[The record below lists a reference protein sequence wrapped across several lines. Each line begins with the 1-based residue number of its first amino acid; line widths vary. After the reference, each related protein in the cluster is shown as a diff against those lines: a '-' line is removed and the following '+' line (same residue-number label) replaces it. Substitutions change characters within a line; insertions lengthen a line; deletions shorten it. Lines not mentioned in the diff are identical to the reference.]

1 MKKEIWTTFT
11 ILVLILCC
19 LLFIQKD
26 KLYKVVDVVSPV
38 EIVFDGGNFKYSDLD
53 CFDSEYT
60 HKNKELAEKLNIT
73 ETEAFILGNLGKYWA
88 VNLLKG
94 RYVYFIKGQDIVY
107 LKRSYREKFNYSGY
121 CLNDSKPCYDYGFN
135 KKIEEIRRAKYVVFD
150 IDNEKA
156 YEPSDSLVRNLKHY
170 ILIRKYNVPKNVTVN
185 YSVQRQG
192 QTKAYVDMGKIK
204 VFFTDSTLKLKP
216 DRNCDSSVCR
226 EILTNINNA
235 KETIDMAIYGYS
247 RTPAIEKALIAAIE
261 RGVKV
266 RLVYDMNPSGQ
277 NIYPNTDIITKII
290 SDNKSDIGSI
300 EANSIMH
307 NKFYIFDNKI
317 LITGSANLSHTDM
330 SGFNSNVIAV
340 IESEEIAQMYKKE
353 FEQMYGG
360 RFHNAKSIY
369 QNKRVNLSGTNV
381 EVYFSPK
388 DKGIGNAVI
397 PLINNAKKYIYIPV
411 FVLTDRKTTE
421 ALIRAKNRGV
431 DVRMIID
438 ALNAS
443 VQHSKHKE
451 LRQGGIPVKTEN
463 YAGKMHSKSMIID
476 DEYTIIGSMNFSN
489 SGENKNDENMLVIQN
504 PEITKAYKE
513 FFLYQWNKIDDK
525 WLKLNARA
533 EGKDSIGSCTDGLD
547 NNYDGLTDLDDPACK
562 P

>member
-26 KLYKVVDVVSPV
+26 KVYKVVDVVSPV

-60 HKNKELAEKLNIT
+60 QRNKELAEKLNIT

-88 VNLLKG
+88 INLLKG
-94 RYVYFIKGQDIVY
+94 RYVYFINGQDIVY
-107 LKRSYREKFNYSGY
+107 LKRSYREKFKYSGY
-121 CLNDSKPCYDYGFN
+121 CLKDAKPCYDYGFN
-135 KKIEEIRRAKYVVFD
+135 KKIEGIRRAKYVVFD
-150 IDNEKA
+150 TDNEKA
-156 YEPSDSLVRNLKHY
+156 YDPGDYHVRNLKHY
-170 ILIRKYNVPKNVTVN
+170 ILMRKYNAPKNVTAN
-185 YSVQRQG
+185 YTIQRQG
-192 QTKAYVDMGKIK
+192 KTKAYVDTGKIK
-204 VFFTDSTLKLKP
+204 VFFTDLTLKLKP

-235 KETIDMAIYGYS
+235 RETIDMAIYGYS
-247 RTPAIEKALIAAIE
+247 RTPAIENALISAIE

-277 NIYPNTDIITKII
+277 NIYPDTDIITKILH
-290 SDNKSDIGSI
+290 SNKSDIGSL

-360 RFHNAKSIY
+360 RFHNSKSIY
-369 QNKRVNLSGTNV
+369 PNKRVNLSGTNV

-489 SGENKNDENMLVIQN
+489 SGENKNDENMLVIQS

-533 EGKDSIGSCTDGLD
+533 EGKDSIGSCADGLD
-547 NNYDGLTDLDDPACK
+547 NNYDGFTDLEDPACK